1 MCQNLTM
8 NMKFLLP
15 FAILVVTMCVF
26 AEGGKV
32 LIWLPIVSKSVKIT
46 YTPVVEE
53 LARRGHEVYVAHPFK
68 SKEKAKGITEF
79 QSFDNL
85 EEFLQNMSRFVIVQL
100 NLDNCEKYIHHR
112 SHSKRLISTFFRLV
126 HIILV
131 LRINH
136 LVLF

>member
-15 FAILVVTMCVF
+15 FTILVVTMSVF

-46 YTPVVEE
+46 YTPLVEE
-53 LARRGHEVYVAHPFK
+53 LAWRGHEVYVAHPFK
-68 SKEKAKGITEF
+68 SREKTKGITEF

-85 EEFLQNMSRFVIVQL
+85 EEFLQDMSRFVIEQL
-100 NLDNCEKYIHHR
+100 NLDNSEK
-112 SHSKRLISTFFRLV
+112 
-126 HIILV
+126 
-131 LRINH
+131 
-136 LVLF
+136 

>member
-1 MCQNLTM
+1 MFQNLTK

-15 FAILVVTMCVF
+15 FAILVVSMSVF

-32 LIWLPIVSKSVKIT
+32 LIWLPMVSKSVKIT

-68 SKEKAKGITEF
+68 SKEKTKGITEF

-85 EEFLQNMSRFVIVQL
+85 EEFLQDMSRFVTIEHL
-100 NLDNCEKYIHHR
+100 NLDNSEKYYIF
-112 SHSKRLISTFFRLV
+112 S
-126 HIILV
+126 
-131 LRINH
+131 
-136 LVLF
+136 